1 MNSLIGES
9 TKMKISNTII
19 FSSLLL
25 AIVLFVS
32 CKKRTE
38 AGRESLIFDGYA
50 KNLKAFPGKNRAKL
64 TFMAEDDNIDYFVV
78 TWNNKSQSRKI
89 HRNEATN
96 NVLETI
102 IEGLTEGTH
111 TFEILAYDKT
121 NNSAIASVAV
131 QVKVYGS
138 KYAASLQNREVKD
151 LTFIFRKDP
160 VIEWSNALAG
170 ETALEINYLESF
182 GKPIKSR
189 VASSQTSVT
198 LPAYQQNTPISYRSL
213 YLPVAACL
221 DTFYSSPVTIPAP
234 AYYTSVATKNV
245 IEKSGLVK
253 EVLSQFSSD
262 VSDGLEYSTLQFKD
276 QSDLPLSVF
285 ILRADLS
292 GGKLTLSPLMPDDDT
307 KFGLQTVKAMA
318 ESREQD
324 GGKVLAAVNADFFDW
339 SPVAGTPW
347 GPVIINGTIVKDYAK
362 SQGLTYF
369 GIKKDGK
376 LQIEYSSSLPKSEYA
391 NFKGLVGGG
400 AHWLVV
406 NGVDGSWGGDTRE
419 PRTSAGYT
427 NDQVVYLVVVD
438 GRKPEY
444 SVGLELTDVA
454 KIMRSLGT
462 YQAINL
468 DGGGSSTMV
477 IKEDGAFKIVNQY
490 SGSAP
495 RAVANGLAIVASK

>member
-1 MNSLIGES
+1 MN
-9 TKMKISNTII
+9 KISKTTLCAG
-19 FSSLLL
+19 FLL

-32 CKKRTE
+32 CTKTTE
-38 AGRESLIFDGYA
+38 DDREPLIFDGYA
-50 KNLKAFPGKNRAKL
+50 KNLKAFSGNNRAKL
-64 TFMAEDDNIDYFVV
+64 TFTVEDGNIDYFVV
-78 TWNNKSQSRKI
+78 TWNNKSQAKTI
-89 HRNEATN
+89 HRSEATN

-102 IEGLTEGTH
+102 IEGLNEGNH
-111 TFEILAYDKT
+111 SFEILAYDKT
-121 NNSAIASVAV
+121 NKPAIASVAI
-131 QVKVYGS
+131 QAKVYGP
-138 KYAASLQNREVKD
+138 KYIASLQNREVKD
-151 LTFIFRKDP
+151 LIFIYQKAP

-170 ETALEINYLESF
+170 ETALEISYAESS

-189 VASSQTSVT
+189 VASSQTSAT
-198 LPAYQQNTPISYRSL
+198 LPAYQQNMPILYRSL
-213 YLPVAACL
+213 YLPVAACI
-221 DTFYSSPVTIPAP
+221 DTFHSSPVTIPAP
-234 AYYTSVATKNV
+234 TYYASVATKNIV
-245 IEKSGLVK
+245 EKSGLVK

-262 VSDGLEYSTLQFKD
+262 VSCGLEYSTLQFKD

-292 GGKLTLSPLMPDDDT
+292 DGKLTLSPLMPDDDT

-318 ESREQD
+318 EAREQG
-324 GGKVLAAVNADFFDW
+324 GGKVLAVVNADFFDW

-347 GPVIINGTIVKDYAK
+347 GPVIINETVVKDYAK
-362 SQGLTYF
+362 SPGLTYL

-376 LQIEYSSSLPKSEYA
+376 LQIGYSSSLPKSEYA

-427 NDQVVYLVVVD
+427 NNQEVYLVVVD

-454 KIMRSLGT
+454 KIMRSLGA

-468 DGGGSSTMV
+468 DGGGSSTMAL
-477 IKEDGAFKIVNQY
+477 KEEGVFKIVNQY

-495 RAVANGLAIVASK
+495 RAVANGLAIVVN